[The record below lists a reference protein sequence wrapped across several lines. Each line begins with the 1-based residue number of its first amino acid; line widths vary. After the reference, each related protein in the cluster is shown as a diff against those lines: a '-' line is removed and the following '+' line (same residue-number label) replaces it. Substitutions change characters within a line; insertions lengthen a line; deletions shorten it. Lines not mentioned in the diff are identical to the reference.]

1 VRVESAADAARWHGV
16 NERVLV
22 SELPGTITFFHQ
34 LLGNVEEL

>member
-1 VRVESAADAARWHGV
+1 MYWHLPHGV

-34 LLGNVEEL
+34 LLGNVEEF